1 MIEALPKNYTL
12 TNLAIMQCTGI
23 TNQSLEALYDLVRDQ
38 NMTLHK
44 IDLDE
49 SDRRFDMKLALD
61 VKDEAHLNKSI

>member
-1 MIEALPKNYTL
+1 
-12 TNLAIMQCTGI
+12 
-23 TNQSLEALYDLVRDQ
+23 
-38 NMTLHK
+38 MTLHK